1 MEDDARTRTQPTAG
15 AKLRDRLTG
24 WLPAGPPQ
32 PRRVESGASG
42 LRRGRD
48 LAARH
53 AVLIVLVMMV
63 AIFSGLSPSTFPT
76 VGNWVAM
83 VQSQAILL
91 VLALGVT
98 IPLRSGD
105 FDLSIAATM
114 GFTGAVTGVLTANHD
129 VPTSAAIIIA
139 LCVGL
144 AIGSLH
150 ALLIVGIGLDAFVTT
165 LGTMTALGGLA
176 FAVTNSFI
184 ITGLPDDLLE
194 FSRHKVFRLPLSA
207 FYGWGLAVVLWYV
220 YQYTPIGRFLLFVG
234 GNRDASRLAGLPVRR
249 IRALAF
255 ISAGVI
261 SAFAGV
267 LLVGTIGAVDPSIG
281 PSFLLAPY
289 AAAFLGAT
297 TIQPGRFNV
306 WGTVL
311 ALYLI
316 IVGITGLQLLGA
328 QPWVTDLFT
337 GSALVAALLF
347 ARFTRARSA

>member
-1 MEDDARTRTQPTAG
+1 MQDRPQEPLQERLAR
-15 AKLRDRLTG
+15 
-24 WLPAGPPQ
+24 WLPSGPPQ
-32 PRRVESGASG
+32 RRQIDADASG

-53 AVLIVLVMMV
+53 AVFIVLVVMV
-63 AIFSGLSPSTFPT
+63 AIFSGLSPNTFPT

-114 GFTGAVTGVLTANHD
+114 GFTGAVTGVLTANHG
-129 VPTSAAIIIA
+129 VSTWVAIIIA

-144 AIGSLH
+144 AIGSIH

-194 FSRHKVFRLPLSA
+194 FSRHKIFRLPLSA
-207 FYGWGLAVVLWYV
+207 FYGWGLAIVLWYV

-234 GNRDASRLAGLPVRR
+234 GNRDASRLAGLPVKR

-255 ISAGVI
+255 ISAAVI
-261 SAFAGV
+261 SSFAGV

-347 ARFTRARSA
+347 ARFTRARAT

>member
-1 MEDDARTRTQPTAG
+1 MQQTPRVQ
-15 AKLRDRLTG
+15 LQDRLAK
-24 WLPAGPPQ
+24 WMP
-32 PRRVESGASG
+32 SGAPQRRRPGPEAGG
-42 LRRGRD
+42 LQHARD

-53 AVLIVLVMMV
+53 AVFIVLVVMV

-114 GFTGAVTGVLTANHD
+114 GFAGAVIGVLTANHG
-129 VPTSAAIIIA
+129 VPTAAGILIA
-139 LCVGL
+139 LTVGL
-144 AIGSLH
+144 VIGALH
-150 ALLIVGIGLDAFVTT
+150 ALLIVGVGLDAFVTT

-184 ITGLPDDLLE
+184 ITGLPGDLLE
-194 FSRHKVFRLPLSA
+194 FSRHKIFRLPLSA
-207 FYGWGLAVVLWYV
+207 FYGWGLAFVLWYV
-220 YQYTPIGRFLLFVG
+220 YEHTPVGRFLLFVG
-234 GNRDASRLAGLPVRR
+234 GNRDASRQAGLPVKR
-249 IRALAF
+249 IRTLAF
-255 ISAGVI
+255 ISAAVI
-261 SAFAGV
+261 SSFAGV
-267 LLVGTIGAVDPSIG
+267 LLVGTLGAVDPSVG

-347 ARFTRARSA
+347 ARFTRARSS